1 MTDASPSPG
10 PIAKRTFSRGLRAAV
25 LGGVACVGL
34 LYWSGVLSISSA
46 VHTTATLALFPVYV
60 LAVAVVLGVWLG
72 FDTDRGDLERVT
84 VDPESDNP

>member
-34 LYWSGVLSISSA
+34 LYWSGVLSISSV
-46 VHTTATLALFPVYV
+46 VHAAATLALFPVYV
-60 LAVAVVLGVWLG
+60 LAVAVLLGVWLG
-72 FDTDRGDLERVT
+72 YDTNRADLERVT